1 MMLNLIFN
9 FFILIIS
16 FYFLIKSSDY
26 LISSSSILGE
36 RAGFSKFIIGLTLVA
51 IGTSLPELFTSIIAI
66 YSSKNSVAF
75 IFGTVIG
82 SNISNILLIFG
93 ILLLFSKKF
102 KVDLKTIDIFFLL
115 LSTLSLL
122 FVIYIGS
129 LTLIYG
135 ITYLLL
141 FIIYLLVTIK
151 FSSKKKF
158 INEVEEVEETSISYY
173 SNYFLIIIFLLS
185 LIGLTISAKTIVYS
199 IENLGKIFGIPISI
213 LTLTTVAF
221 ATSLP
226 EMVVTI
232 QSAKKKEFSLAV
244 GNIIGSNISNIFLI
258 VGISGILK
266 QLIIKTS
273 NYLMSIYFLLFTT
286 LIFIFFLFKSDVK
299 KYHSFIFFG
308 FYLIYLYF
316 IF

>member
-1 MMLNLIFN
+1 MLNLIFN